1 MANINAPV
9 STGTTGYLAVDVRM
23 MQSVMMKMQ
32 QLQQENASLKQINSQ
47 LVSDHQVLADA
58 LMEAHRRDKAFKQ
71 QLRKVKTEVDSIRE
85 DQAILNITNKCILSE
100 MLADM
105 SPNNDCDDKDP
116 LQNATYNITVS
127 RLQYRRMVQAYI
139 TVCMY
144 VN

>member
-1 MANINAPV
+1 M
-9 STGTTGYLAVDVRM
+9 AVDVRVL
-23 MQSVMMKMQ
+23 QGVMMKMKH
-32 QLQQENASLKQINSQ
+32 LEVENASLKQENRQ
-47 LVSDHQVLADA
+47 LKSDHQVLADA
-58 LMEAHRRDKAFKQ
+58 LLEAHRRDKAFKQ